1 MLNIIKLFIFLF
13 SLNQI
18 KILNWKFEMQFLG
31 SQLTY
36 LGLYLVFVIVET
48 GSTFW
53 ITTFRIVANR
63 NIKIYH
69 FGP

>member
-18 KILNWKFEMQFLG
+18 KILNWKFELQFLG

-36 LGLYLVFVIVET
+36 LGCYLAFVLIESWDRVNFLDYDF
-48 GSTFW
+48 S
-53 ITTFRIVANR
+53 NR
-63 NIKIYH
+63 SWSKYQNILK
-69 FGP
+69 